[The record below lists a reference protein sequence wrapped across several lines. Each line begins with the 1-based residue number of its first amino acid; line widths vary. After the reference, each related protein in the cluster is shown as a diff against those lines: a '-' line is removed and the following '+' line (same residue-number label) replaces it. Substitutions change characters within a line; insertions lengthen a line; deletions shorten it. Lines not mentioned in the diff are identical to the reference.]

1 MLDYNDILER
11 TSIEENIKENLQEF
25 ENDKNS
31 NKIKR
36 GFYIYGEPG
45 IGKTTFVKKILNKL
59 DYDIIIYNASN
70 IRNKSIIDELSKNNM
85 SDTNVVSMFY
95 KKKKKIS
102 IIMDEIDGMNSGDKG
117 GITSLITLIRN
128 KKTKKQQN
136 EISTPIPIFCISN
149 NEIDKKIT
157 ELMKISNN
165 YSLKEPTAK
174 QIQYIIES
182 NMPLIKDKYKIVK
195 FVQNDLRKLECI
207 QKVYN
212 KNLDLLNDDTFYN
225 FFLEK
230 SIVDNS
236 KNIVKQLYTQNVFIK
251 DYNDIMNENDRTIVG
266 LLWHENVSDVISNPE
281 NLKEKFSF
289 YKNVLENIC
298 YADYIDRITFQKQIW
313 QLNELSSFIKIFF
326 NNYLLHN
333 EYFQTNNYLNE
344 IRFTKILTKYSTEY
358 NNYKFFESLSY
369 KMQIDKKD
377 IIKLFCTCK
386 NNYDIEKQIVENF
399 ELTNLE
405 ISRIYR
411 YIDNYF

>member
-11 TSIEENIKENLQEF
+11 TSIEKNIKENLQEF

-85 SDTNVVSMFY
+85 SDTNVVSMFH
-95 KKKKKIS
+95 KKKKKIA

-165 YSLKEPTAK
+165 YSLKEPNAT

-182 NMPLIKDKYKIVK
+182 NMPLIKDKHKIVN

-236 KNIVKQLYTQNVFIK
+236 KNIVKHLYTQNVFIK

-266 LLWHENVSDVISNPE
+266 LLWHENISDVISNPE
-281 NLKEKFSF
+281 NLKEKFLF

-369 KMQIDKKD
+369 KTQIDKKD
-377 IIKLFCTCK
+377 IIKLFYTCK
-386 NNYDIEKQIVENF
+386 NNYDIEKQIIENF